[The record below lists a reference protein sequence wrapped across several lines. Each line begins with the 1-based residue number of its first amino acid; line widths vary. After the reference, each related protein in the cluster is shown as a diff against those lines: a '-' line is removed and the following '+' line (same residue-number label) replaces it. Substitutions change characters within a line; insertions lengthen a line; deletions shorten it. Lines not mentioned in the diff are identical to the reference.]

1 MPGSKVLIRKGT
13 IVYER
18 PTKGKL
24 QWQANHT
31 GGQTTRCVCD
41 LGEADNLPI
50 RQRKPLQPM
59 KFHLTQPD
67 GRNLFTGY
75 GPGYLSVNGIR
86 HENSLI
92 VLPDRIAQWEVNS
105 FEALDEAA
113 FEQLAQLPV
122 EILLL
127 GTGTALRFPHPRLT
141 QAVRNAGI
149 GLEVMDTS
157 AACRTYNIL
166 LGEDR
171 RAGAALLLSATDQP
185 GL

>member
-1 MPGSKVLIRKGT
+1 
-13 IVYER
+13 
-18 PTKGKL
+18 
-24 QWQANHT
+24 
-31 GGQTTRCVCD
+31 
-41 LGEADNLPI
+41 
-50 RQRKPLQPM
+50 M
-59 KFHLTQPD
+59 KFHLTRPD

-75 GPGYLSVNGIR
+75 GPGYLSVNGTR
-86 HENSLI
+86 HETSLI
-92 VLPDRIAQWEVNS
+92 VLADRVAQWALDS

-113 FEQLAQLPV
+113 FEQLAKLPV

-127 GTGTALRFPHPRLT
+127 GTGTALRFPHPRLS
-141 QAVRNAGI
+141 QAVRDAGI

-171 RAGAALLLSATDQP
+171 RVGAALLLSATDRP